1 LTSTRILGLREERTR
16 AMGADVHVAVVG
28 DDGPGP
34 DVAITRIRDLE
45 RRWSRFLP
53 DSELSRL
60 NTAAGTPCVVSVE
73 TARAIARSVEAWQVT
88 GGAFDPTVDVGT
100 IGYDR
105 DFTALSEHMTGPGF
119 PRPAPGCGGVEQIGG
134 RVIRLAPGTVLDLG
148 GIGKGLAADL
158 VVGEMLAAGAVGV
171 AVNVGGDVRVAG
183 SPPDE
188 SDGWVV
194 GLDLDPDRDVTL
206 QVALADGGVATSSRL
221 RRRWNTAEGEQHHLL
236 DPATGRPVRAG
247 WTTVSI
253 IAGEAWLAEV
263 LTKAV
268 FLRGPDRIEVPHG
281 VTGVGL
287 ADDGDVVTFPGFE
300 EYRR

>member
-1 LTSTRILGLREERTR
+1 
-16 AMGADVHVAVVG
+16 MGADVHVMVVG

-34 DVAITRIRDLE
+34 AGAIARIRDLE
-45 RRWSRFLP
+45 SRWSRFLP
-53 DSELSRL
+53 ESELSRL
-60 NTAAGTPCVVSVE
+60 NAAGGSPCVVSVE
-73 TARAIARSVEAWQVT
+73 TARAIARAVEAWEVT

-100 IGYDR
+100 VGYDR
-105 DFTALSEHMTGPGF
+105 DFTMVSGNTTGLGL

-134 RVIRLAPGTVLDLG
+134 RVIRLTPGTAFDLG

-158 VVGEMLAAGAVGV
+158 VADEMLAAGAAGV

-183 SPPDE
+183 SPPGE
-188 SDGWVV
+188 SGGWVV
-194 GLDLDPDRDVTL
+194 GIDLDADHDVTL

-221 RRRWNTAEGEQHHLL
+221 RRRWNTTEGEQHHLL
-236 DPATGRPVRAG
+236 DPTTGLPAHAG

-253 IAGEAWLAEV
+253 VAREARLAEV

-268 FLRGPDRIEVPHG
+268 FLAGPGRVDLPVG
-281 VTGVGL
+281 ATGAAL
-287 ADDGDVVTFPGFE
+287 TDDGDVVTFPGFE